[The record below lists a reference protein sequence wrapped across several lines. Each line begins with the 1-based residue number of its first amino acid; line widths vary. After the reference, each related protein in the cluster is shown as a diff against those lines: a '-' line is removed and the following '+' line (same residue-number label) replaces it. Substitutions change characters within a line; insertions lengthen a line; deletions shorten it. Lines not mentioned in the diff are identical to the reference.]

1 MAPTVQVTS
10 PACEAEYAA
19 YFELRWRLLRA
30 PWNQPRG
37 SEQDDRETDSIHIM
51 AITKQ
56 AAVAGVGRLHFNSIN
71 EAQIR
76 YMAVSTS
83 HQRQGIGTL
92 ILTALEDRARQ
103 LGASIIVLNARE
115 TALGFYTRSGYRPTG
130 PGEMLY
136 NRIAHVRMQRPL
148 TGSHHVRT

>member
-1 MAPTVQVTS
+1 MQVTS
-10 PACEAEYAA
+10 PASKAEYAA

-56 AAVAGVGRLHFNSIN
+56 AAVAGVGRLHFNSIS

-115 TALGFYTRSGYRPTG
+115 TALGFYTRHGYTPTG

-136 NRIAHVRMQRPL
+136 NRSAHVRMQRPL
-148 TGSHHVRT
+148 TGSHPVRT